1 MLLSKLLTRTSFDS
15 YADFKKNYELMVPEK
30 FNFARD
36 VVDAWAEADEHKR
49 ALVWLNDRGER
60 REFTFKEIS
69 ELSKKA
75 ANYLSSL
82 GLRKG
87 DRVMTLLKRNWQYW
101 VTAVACHR
109 MGVVIIPASVQLA
122 TKDIVYRV
130 NAAQIKAII
139 ATDDAWSQKQ
149 VEDSVPQ
156 CPSLQHILLARGG
169 KEGWLDYDRG
179 IEEAPAEFTMPD
191 IVNTDVLVCYFTSGT
206 TGMPKL
212 VVHDQTYPLGHIV
225 TAKFWQRV
233 EDGGL
238 HLTVSDSGWAKFG
251 WGCIYGQ
258 WISGSAVLGYDF
270 DKFDARNLINCV
282 RNEKPT
288 TFCVPPTMYRFMM
301 KEGITR
307 EDLMSVRSCGT
318 AGEALAAEITKE
330 FQRITGLVIHE
341 GFGQSEGSVLIGNF
355 AWFDPRPG
363 ALGKPSP
370 LYDIAI
376 VDEEGNECPV
386 GQEGEIVIRNLHK
399 TVPPGLLRGYWVDGR
414 VERNYDDVYHTNDVA
429 WADEN
434 GFYWYVGRND
444 DVIKCSGYR
453 IGPFEI
459 ESVLLTHPAVHEV
472 AITAVPD
479 PIRGQVVCASI
490 VLSKGYE
497 GTPELTKE
505 LQTYVKKLTA
515 PYKYPRV
522 VRYVDELPKTVS
534 GKISRARIR
543 AGENK

>member
-1 MLLSKLLTRTSFDS
+1 
-15 YADFKKNYELMVPEK
+15 VPEK

-36 VVDAWAEADEHKR
+36 VVDAWAEADETKR

-69 ELSKKA
+69 DLSKQA

-82 GLRKG
+82 GLKKG
-87 DRVMTLLKRNWQYW
+87 DRIMTLLKRNWQYW

-130 NAAQIKAII
+130 NAADIKAII
-139 ATDDAWSQKQ
+139 ATDDEWSQKQ

-156 CPSLQHILLARGG
+156 CPGLKHILKARGA
-169 KEGWLDYDRG
+169 KDGWLDYDAG
-179 IEEAPAEFTMPD
+179 IANASSDFTMPD
-191 IVNTDVLVCYFTSGT
+191 IRNEDVLVCYFTSGT

-258 WISGSAVLGYDF
+258 WISGSAVLGYDM
-270 DKFDARNLINCV
+270 DKFDARNLINV
-282 RNEKPT
+282 IHNEKPT

-307 EDLMSVRSCGT
+307 EDFMSVRSCGT

-355 AWFDPRPG
+355 AWFDPKPG

-376 VDEEGNECPV
+376 VDEDGNECQV

-399 TVPPGLLRGYWVDGR
+399 TVPPGLLRGYWVDGK
-414 VERNYDDVYHTNDVA
+414 VERNYDEVYHTNDVA

-459 ESVLLTHPAVHEV
+459 ESVLLTHPAVLEC
-472 AITAVPD
+472 AITAAPD

-490 VLSKGYE
+490 ILSPGYE

-505 LQTYVKKLTA
+505 LQNYVKKLTA

-522 VRYVDELPKTVS
+522 VRYVTELPKTVS

-543 AGENK
+543 AGEN